1 MAVGS
6 RRSAAAA
13 APGASRLRSERRSY
27 RRTEYT
33 RDAAAA
39 RSQAECRDAV
49 STAVSTASRP
59 LPAPMATSIV
69 RTLPLPAGPRTGPS
83 SPVPAT
89 SERPQPRVPDHSANA
104 KAACKSRRSREEP
117 RTLRHPDWQNGR
129 AEEARGDRTPSIL
142 PPHNRDRDECRAPL
156 PRHQTVLERFAP
168 LWLNV
173 RTEIFVPPSD
183 SYSRSSY
190 CRTSTMAFG
199 RARHRRISDRT
210 GRSDSSRMRAAMQR
224 RSASRRQGQRN
235 RNLRRAFVI
244 VRGSTDGDCQMCCSR
259 EGPFMQA

>member
-49 STAVSTASRP
+49 STASRP
-59 LPAPMATSIV
+59 LPAPMATSIE

-117 RTLRHPDWQNGR
+117 GTLRHPDWQNGR
-129 AEEARGDRTPSIL
+129 AEEARGDRSPSIL

-156 PRHQTVLERFAP
+156 PRHQTVLEWFAP

-173 RTEIFVPPSD
+173 RTEIFVPPSN

-210 GRSDSSRMRAAMQR
+210 GRSDSSRRR
-224 RSASRRQGQRN
+224 RSNAAPQRKPKT
-235 RNLRRAFVI
+235 RAKEPE
-244 VRGSTDGDCQMCCSR
+244 STMSVCNCAR
-259 EGPFMQA
+259 EH